1 MHLVRHSQH
10 KREINLS
17 KMLLHHCNLDNR
29 SLEVI
34 TTTSLRYSFDYHLN
48 EANLVAMDSN
58 KSDTYSRALKIFTA
72 SVIKPDH
79 DLRRLASDYHCYEE
93 LMEIRFHCLT
103 YLQSLKEIHEID
115 FPDESDELETEKIRH
130 EKAAAMTSQ

>member
-1 MHLVRHSQH
+1 
-10 KREINLS
+10 
-17 KMLLHHCNLDNR
+17 MLLNNCNLDNR

-34 TTTSLRYSFDYHLN
+34 TTTSLGFSFDYHLN
-48 EANLVAMDSN
+48 EVNLVAMDSS
-58 KSDTYSRALKIFTA
+58 KSDIYSRALKLFTA

-79 DLRRLASDYHCYEE
+79 DLRRLASDCHCYEE

-130 EKAAAMTSQ
+130 EKAAAMTFQKFK